1 MKSDINNAFKQEC
14 YDIVGLC
21 MAVHSE
27 LGTGF
32 LEGVYQEA
40 IEIEFVKAEI
50 DYIRECLV
58 EINYKGVIL
67 DKKYKADFL
76 CHNEIILELKAVK
89 YLDDNHM
96 AQLMN
101 YMKAT
106 NKKVGL
112 LVNFGAKS
120 LEYKRIVF

>member
-21 MAVHSE
+21 MLVHKE
-27 LGTGF
+27 LGSGF

-40 IEIEFVKAEI
+40 LEIEFVKADI
-50 DYIRECLV
+50 DHQRECQI

-67 DKKYKADFL
+67 DKRYYADFL
-76 CHNEIILELKAVK
+76 CYNEIILELKAVK
-89 YLDDNHM
+89 SLDDNHM

>member
-1 MKSDINNAFKQEC
+1 MNSDNKFKQEC

-21 MAVHSE
+21 MLVHSE
-27 LGTGF
+27 LGAGF

-40 IEIEFVKAEI
+40 LEIELVKADI
-50 DYIRECLV
+50 DHIRECQI

-67 DKKYKADFL
+67 DKKYYSDFL
-76 CHNEIILELKAVK
+76 CYDEIIVELKTVK
-89 YLDDNHM
+89 SLDDNHM

-112 LVNFGAKS
+112 LVNFGTKS
-120 LEYKRIVF
+120 LEYKRVVF